1 MSGPHIDT
9 LVPPLSTETT
19 RVATEAERLGF
30 DGVWSMENS
39 NDGYLP
45 HVLAAEHTTDV
56 TLGTRIALSFTRSPM
71 VTAQLAWDLA
81 RYSNGR
87 FVLGLGTQVKG
98 HNERRFSVDWDAPGP
113 RLREVIES
121 VRHIWDV
128 FQGEEDDL
136 SYDGDYY
143 SFSLM
148 TERFDPGPIENPH
161 VPIYV
166 GGFNEYNLQLAG
178 ELADGLSIHPFTSR
192 RYVTDVIKDHVET
205 GAARSSRDPD
215 DVSILAS
222 PLVITG
228 ETEADR
234 EEARE
239 RIRRRIAFY
248 GSTRTYHDALA
259 VHGWKDVGGELHKLS
274 KEKRWDEMTELITD
288 EILSAFSI
296 EAPPDEL
303 VDAATEMYDGVADR
317 VVLPF
322 EFADAYMT
330 D

>member
-9 LVPPLSTETT
+9 LVPPLSTETA
-19 RVATEAERLGF
+19 RVATETERLGF

-45 HVLAAEHTTDV
+45 HVLTAEHTSDI

-98 HNERRFSVDWDAPGP
+98 HNERRFSIDWDAPGP

-121 VRHIWDV
+121 IRHIWDV
-128 FQGEEDDL
+128 FQGEEDGL
-136 SYDGDYY
+136 SYDGDHY

-148 TERFDPGPIENPH
+148 TERFNPGPIEDPD
-161 VPIYV
+161 VPIYI

-178 ELADGLSIHPFTSR
+178 ELADGLSVHPFSSR
-192 RYVTDVIKDHVET
+192 RYVTDVIADHLET
-205 GAARSSRDPD
+205 GASRSDREPD

-228 ETEADR
+228 ETETERD
-234 EEARE
+234 EARE
-239 RIRRRIAFY
+239 RVRRRVAFY
-248 GSTRTYHDALA
+248 GSTRTYHDALD
-259 VHGWKDVGGELHKLS
+259 VHDWKDVGDELHELS
-274 KEKRWDEMTELITD
+274 KEKRWDDMTELITD
-288 EILSAFSI
+288 EMLATFAI
-296 EAPPDEL
+296 EAPPDGL
-303 VDAATEMYDGVADR
+303 VDAATEMYDGAADR

-322 EFADAYMT
+322 EFADAYMA